1 MSFKKF
7 LAILVFGITISIGFV
22 FYLKLQTRD
31 TPKYLSTLNEALP
44 PVVPRSVEIP
54 NEVRQKFS
62 KVPDKPELVATFE
75 LKGRIETVAFSP
87 TDSTMLVSRSKND
100 KVKIWSLN
108 APSEPI
114 AMLHGNS
121 VSFSPDGKLLA
132 LSSLKDGTKLWNIKT
147 KQNVNAFSSI
157 GRDSIFSP
165 DGKWLAI
172 GTIGGIQ
179 LWDIRTPTQPIK
191 GPKLRS
197 KGLAEHL
204 TFSADGKLLT
214 AADRVSG
221 DVVIWEIV
229 GNKTERKANFNM
241 KTETVKRIEKLEFL
255 PDAENPVLAIAD
267 NDKNIHLHSPTNWE
281 SYSEIAAGYVN
292 DLSFSADAK
301 ILVSGGHNEIELW
314 AVKNGERILSI
325 DGYSRWINCVDI
337 SHDNNYVAGGA
348 NDGFLRVWEIDKD
361 LFSQQNI
368 MQSDVVKL
376 IYFLP
381 SDRTP
386 QSDIP
391 QKLNHLIK
399 DVQVFFANEMERHGF
414 GSKTFSVENNGD
426 SSAKVYLFEGRTTED
441 YYFINTHKKIL
452 NEVEQIFGSSNSIH
466 FIVADISKVLKK
478 KEERIVDASPRP
490 TTNNYLS
497 DMTGLSG
504 GDIIMTVWDNGYSP
518 VQVSRYLGYTFGL
531 DNDLR
536 DPSYLMSYSR
546 NQSKLSKNSAEWLD
560 KSRYFNANLTF
571 FDAPATIEKLS
582 PHPGKLR
589 FQVHDANGIH
599 QVRLIVKPTD
609 PYPPPGYLWNTNP
622 QRNKIDWERKHKG
635 KIFVLLENLTM
646 NAEEQATVAFN
657 FPKYAQN
664 QIKIQI
670 IDMYGNMVFKEID
683 LIDDRESTFTT
694 FVRKLFPG

>member
-1 MSFKKF
+1 MTFKKF

-44 PVVPRSVEIP
+44 PIVPRRVEIP

-62 KVPDKPELVATFE
+62 KVPDAPELIATFE
-75 LKGRIETVAFSP
+75 LKGRIEAVAFSP
-87 TDSTMLVSRSKND
+87 TDSTLLVSRSKND
-100 KVKIWSLN
+100 KVKIWSLS

-114 AMLHGNS
+114 AILNGNS

-147 KQNVNAFSSI
+147 QQHVNAFSSI

-172 GTIGGIQ
+172 GTIGGVQ

-204 TFSADGKLLT
+204 TFSADGKLIT

-221 DVVIWEIV
+221 DVVFWEIV
-229 GNKTERKANFNM
+229 GNTVERKANFNM

-255 PDAENPVLAIAD
+255 PDAESPVLAIAK
-267 NDKNIHLHSPTNWE
+267 NDKNIHLLSPTNWE

-292 DLSFSADAK
+292 DLAFSSDAK

-314 AVKNGERILSI
+314 TVKNGERILSI
-325 DGYSRWINCVDI
+325 GGYSRWVNCVDI
-337 SHDNNYVAGGA
+337 SHNSNYVAGGA
-348 NDGFLRVWEIDKD
+348 NDGLLRVWEIDKD
-361 LFSQQNI
+361 LFSQPNR

-399 DVQVFFANEMERHGF
+399 DVQTFFANEMKRHGF
-414 GSKTFSVENNGD
+414 GSKTFSVESNGD

-452 NEVEQIFGSSNSIH
+452 NEVEQIFDSSNSIH

-490 TTNNYLS
+490 TTNSYLS

-504 GDIIMTVWDNGYSP
+504 GDIIMTVWDNGYSS
-518 VQVSRYLGYTFGL
+518 VLVSRYLGYTFGL

-560 KSRYFNANLTF
+560 KSRYFNTNLTF
-571 FDAPATIEKLS
+571 FDAPATVEKLS

-589 FQVHDANGIH
+589 FQIHDANGIH
-599 QVRLIVKPTD
+599 QVRMIGKPTD
-609 PYPPPGYLWNTNP
+609 PYPPPGYQWNTNP
-622 QRNKIDWERKHKG
+622 QRNKVDWDRKHKG
-635 KIFVLLENLTM
+635 KIFVLFENLTL

-657 FPKYAQN
+657 LPKYAQN